1 MDFLSYIYKMIENS
15 QRLTYYQ
22 KNRDAILQ
30 RSKEYYKNN
39 KEKRKDYQR
48 DRFHNMT
55 NEKRDKL
62 NEYRRAWYYKLD
74 EEKKNKIRK
83 DARDAK

>member
-1 MDFLSYIYKMIENS
+1 MIENN
-15 QRLTYYQ
+15 QRLTCYQ

-30 RSKEYYKNN
+30 RSKEYYENN
-39 KEKRKDYQR
+39 KEKRKEYQR

-55 NEKRDKL
+55 NEKRYKL
-62 NEYRRAWYYKLD
+62 NECRRAWYSKLD

-83 DARDAK
+83 NVRDRCYGNKIL

>member
-1 MDFLSYIYKMIENS
+1 M
-15 QRLTYYQ
+15 YY
-22 KNRDAILQ
+22 
-30 RSKEYYKNN
+30 ENN

>member
-1 MDFLSYIYKMIENS
+1 MIENS

-22 KNRDAILQ
+22 KNRDSILQ
-30 RSKEYYKNN
+30 RSQEYYKNN
-39 KEKRKDYQR
+39 KEKRKEYQR

-62 NEYRRAWYYKLD
+62 NEYQRA
-74 EEKKNKIRK
+74 
-83 DARDAK
+83 

>member
-1 MDFLSYIYKMIENS
+1 MIENN

-22 KNRDAILQ
+22 ENRDAILQ
-30 RSKEYYKNN
+30 RSKMYYENN
-39 KEKRKDYQR
+39 KEKRREYQS

-55 NEKRDKL
+55 NKKRDRL

-74 EEKKNKIRK
+74 KEKKIRLEK
-83 DARDAK
+83 MREIEIMQ

>member
-1 MDFLSYIYKMIENS
+1 MIEDS
-15 QRLTYYQ
+15 QRLTQYQ

-30 RSKEYYKNN
+30 RSQEYYKNN
-39 KEKRKDYQR
+39 KEKRKEYQR

-55 NEKRDKL
+55 NKKRDRL
-62 NEYRRAWYYKLD
+62 NEYRRAWCCKLD

-83 DARDAK
+83 DARDRYYPIKVC